1 MGRKGFG
8 RKYAFS
14 SAFFIHPYFPRLLLF
29 PSFSSLFPLLLFSS
43 SPSLLSLPLLNL
55 FPPPPYFLL
64 FLISTLFLQAI
75 TARDGLSKHLYAHLF
90 QWVVNL
96 INCSL
101 QSSTRQH
108 AFIGVLDI
116 YGFEVLEWN
125 SFEQFCINYAN
136 EKLQQQFNMVRGRA
150 PQKRECER
158 GRGRKEG
165 GSGKGK
171 EGR

>member
-1 MGRKGFG
+1 M
-8 RKYAFS
+8 
-14 SAFFIHPYFPRLLLF
+14 
-29 PSFSSLFPLLLFSS
+29 
-43 SPSLLSLPLLNL
+43 
-55 FPPPPYFLL
+55 
-64 FLISTLFLQAI
+64 
-75 TARDGLSKHLYAHLF
+75 
-90 QWVVNL
+90 NL

-150 PQKRECER
+150 PQKREWER
-158 GRGRKEG
+158 GSGEGEGGEKEG
-165 GSGKGK
+165 WKQEGEGGMRGEVKGEER
-171 EGR
+171 EGEGGNYYLEAWC